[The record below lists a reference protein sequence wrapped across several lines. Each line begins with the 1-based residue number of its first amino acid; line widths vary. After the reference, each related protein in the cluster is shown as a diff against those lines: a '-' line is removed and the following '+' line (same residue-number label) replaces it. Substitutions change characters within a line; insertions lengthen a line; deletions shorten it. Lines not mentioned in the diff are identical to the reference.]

1 MVFANIDAAYFIS
14 AYHGTLP
21 QTITSVSKPC
31 YQLRISAR
39 AKHARITIK
48 PSRQIEVVL
57 PLGMPKS
64 EADKLVL
71 QQQQWISRTLMRMQ
85 RQAPVME
92 KMLPANIELLAIGKK
107 IQVVY
112 VAMQKKPLIWNQ
124 ETLQLSVSNDAVCS
138 DTVCSDD
145 AGVPKLLRDWLKIY
159 AKEYLPDLLKKI
171 AADMQVDYRAVSVRL
186 QKTRWGSC
194 SMRGNISLNA
204 KLLLLPPEVVRY
216 VLVHELSHLKHM
228 NHSAVFWRYVEKFE
242 PDYRERRGELR
253 RLSMGLPRWAQC

>member
-1 MVFANIDAAYFIS
+1 
-14 AYHGTLP
+14 
-21 QTITSVSKPC
+21 VSKAC

-112 VAMQKKPLIWNQ
+112 VAMQKNPLIWNQ

-186 QKTRWGSC
+186 QKARWGSC

-228 NHSAVFWRYVEKFE
+228 NHSAVFWHYVEKFE
-242 PDYRERRGELR
+242 PDYREKRSELR

>member
-1 MVFANIDAAYFIS
+1 
-14 AYHGTLP
+14 
-21 QTITSVSKPC
+21 
-31 YQLRISAR
+31 
-39 AKHARITIK
+39 
-48 PSRQIEVVL
+48 L
-57 PLGMPKS
+57 PLGMAKS

-85 RQAPVME
+85 QQAPVTE
-92 KMLPANIELLAIGKK
+92 KVLPANIELLAIGKK

-138 DTVCSDD
+138 DD

-159 AKEYLPDLLKKI
+159 AKECLPDFLKKI

>member
-1 MVFANIDAAYFIS
+1 
-14 AYHGTLP
+14 
-21 QTITSVSKPC
+21 VSKPC

-57 PLGMPKS
+57 PLGMAKS

-85 RQAPVME
+85 QQAPVMKE
-92 KMLPANIELLAIGKK
+92 ALPTNIELLAIGKK

-112 VAMQKKPLIWNQ
+112 VAMQKKPFIWNQ
-124 ETLQLSVSNDAVCS
+124 ETLQLSVSNDAICS
-138 DTVCSDD
+138 DTACSDTAFSD
-145 AGVPKLLRDWLKIY
+145 EAGVPKLLRDWLKIY
-159 AKEYLPDLLKKI
+159 AKEYLPDLLKKV
-171 AADMQVDYRAVSVRL
+171 AADMNVDYRAVSVRL
-186 QKTRWGSC
+186 QKSRWGSC

-228 NHSAVFWRYVEKFE
+228 NHSAVFWHYVEKFE
-242 PDYRERRGELR
+242 PNYSEKRSELR

>member
-1 MVFANIDAAYFIS
+1 M
-14 AYHGTLP
+14 
-21 QTITSVSKPC
+21 SKPC

-57 PLGMPKS
+57 PLGMAKS

-85 RQAPVME
+85 QQAPVME
-92 KMLPANIELLAIGKK
+92 KALPANIELLAIGEK

-112 VAMQKKPLIWNQ
+112 VENRKEALIWKQ
-124 ETLQLSVSNDAVCS
+124 EVLQLSVCADEVAV
-138 DTVCSDD
+138 
-145 AGVPKLLRDWLKIY
+145 PELLRYWLKIY
-159 AKEYLPDLLKKI
+159 AKEYLPDLLKKV
-171 AADMQVDYRAVSVRL
+171 AADMQVDYRVVSVRL

-204 KLLLLPPEVVRY
+204 KLLLLPSEVVRY
-216 VLVHELSHLKHM
+216 VLVHELAHLKHM
-228 NHSAVFWRYVEKFE
+228 NHSAAFWHYVEKFE

-253 RLSMGLPRWAQC
+253 RFSMGLPRWTQC

>member
-1 MVFANIDAAYFIS
+1 
-14 AYHGTLP
+14 
-21 QTITSVSKPC
+21 VSKPC

-57 PLGMPKS
+57 PLGMAKS

-85 RQAPVME
+85 QQAPVVE
-92 KMLPANIELLAIGKK
+92 EALPANIELLAIGEK

-112 VAMQKKPLIWNQ
+112 VENRKEALIWKQ
-124 ETLQLSVSNDAVCS
+124 EVLQLSICS
-138 DTVCSDD
+138 DEV
-145 AGVPKLLRDWLKIY
+145 AVPELLRYWLKIY
-159 AKEYLPDLLKKI
+159 AKEYLPDLLKKT
-171 AADMQVDYRAVSVRL
+171 AADMRIDYRAVSVRL
-186 QKTRWGSC
+186 QKSRWGSC

-216 VLVHELSHLKHM
+216 VLVHELAHLKHM
-228 NHSAVFWRYVEKFE
+228 NHSAAFWHYVEKFE
-242 PDYRERRGELR
+242 PDYREKRSELR
-253 RLSMGLPRWAQC
+253 RLSMGLPVWVHG